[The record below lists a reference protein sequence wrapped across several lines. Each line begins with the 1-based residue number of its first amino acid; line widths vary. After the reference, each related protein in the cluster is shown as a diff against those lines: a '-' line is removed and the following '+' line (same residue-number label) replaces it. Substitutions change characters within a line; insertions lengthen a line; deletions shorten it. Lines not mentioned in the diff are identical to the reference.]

1 MCREATASDLFNSLS
16 LLVSLKKK
24 EKKIKN
30 YNSVVETT
38 FLDPR
43 KIISG

>member
-24 EKKIKN
+24 EKK
-30 YNSVVETT
+30 
-38 FLDPR
+38 R
-43 KIISG
+43 IIILL